1 MRIWPWSALR
11 DAQSRM
17 DNAEQQASALGVR
30 LAEARS
36 STAIALAKLE
46 VANRRAESLEH
57 DVVVAERR
65 VERLEADLAGVQADH
80 RGLIAQM
87 VGLAHGRTHAGALNL
102 NPDPFAEESKQDD
115 DWVQPEDADIDEL
128 TEMLKS
134 QETDVLDG
142 A

>member
-46 VANRRAESLEH
+46 VANRQ
-57 DVVVAERR
+57 
-65 VERLEADLAGVQADH
+65 VERLETDLAGVQADH